1 MAGRAAA
8 TVKQAA
14 ATDETRPTPSR
25 IDRAF
30 SRVSRLSGIALGRR
44 LLGTM
49 IDLAQGRGSK
59 AWVTQFGV
67 IALDLLSS
75 GCVLRPIHVT
85 GGAMEPTLKESGRPS
100 QSSWGLVAY
109 AFAVGAVSLLGNMV
123 WNCSTCGWDLDGVPW
138 YQALL
143 VAGVPFILAPVVAVA
158 FAVRALALRTRRATT
173 EFLLASLG
181 LALPW
186 AYFLVAS

>member
-1 MAGRAAA
+1 MRHRYG
-8 TVKQAA
+8 
-14 ATDETRPTPSR
+14 DGGP
-25 IDRAF
+25 
-30 SRVSRLSGIALGRR
+30 
-44 LLGTM
+44 
-49 IDLAQGRGSK
+49 RGSDRQTSRCNRRD
-59 AWVTQFGV
+59 APNAEPDRQGVLARLAAERHHVRWNVDGPPAETDRWRRVTQAHAGV
-67 IALDLLSS
+67 
-75 GCVLRPIHVT
+75 
-85 GGAMEPTLKESGRPS
+85 ESQRSLGRPS
-100 QSSWGLVAY
+100 QSSWGLVAF